1 MRQGIGERYEL
12 WGESTQ
18 KHTHTLTFISGC
30 GIREKF
36 MGTLFI
42 RTGTKVSHHVCRS
55 ALQNSWQGLSGYV
68 LYDMVKAHE
77 LGSRGES

>member
-1 MRQGIGERYEL
+1 
-12 WGESTQ
+12 
-18 KHTHTLTFISGC
+18 
-30 GIREKF
+30 

-42 RTGTKVSHHVCRS
+42 REEAKVSHHVCGS

-68 LYDMVKAHE
+68 LYDRIKAHE